1 MNKTRRER
9 LRNITQILESEIADI
24 EAIIEEEEEYME
36 NIPENLQE
44 SVRYYDAEDA
54 IDNMNE
60 AVNSISESIDS
71 LQKIFD

>member
-1 MNKTRRER
+1 MVHRST
-9 LRNITQILESEIADI
+9 
-24 EAIIEEEEEYME
+24 EYME

-44 SVRYYDAEDA
+44 SIRYYDAEDA